1 MVSPP
6 KIGDIVRMRA
16 WHGVVLDVFKND
28 AGKTILQVHTV
39 RNIFRRLGPEFIEFD
54 LAPDMISPATIDDIR
69 AEIKRYQKS
78 LDDNLKEL
86 ERQALITS
94 AELYAELYDE
104 DEDLVDLTETAVEG

>member
-1 MVSPP
+1 
-6 KIGDIVRMRA
+6 MRA

-69 AEIKRYQKS
+69 AEIKHYQKS

-94 AELYAELYDE
+94 AELYDE
-104 DEDLVDLTETAVEG
+104 DEELVELTETAVEG

>member
-1 MVSPP
+1 V
-6 KIGDIVRMRA
+6 
-16 WHGVVLDVFKND
+16 
-28 AGKTILQVHTV
+28 QTV

-69 AEIKRYQKS
+69 AEITRYQKS

-86 ERQALITS
+86 ERQTLITS

-104 DEDLVDLTETAVEG
+104 DEDLVELTETAIEG